1 MMTCLRYGFGNTA
14 EDPGCLD
21 ESGKGHNGAG
31 EAYPP
36 QGAERN
42 PKCQGRNS
50 SMLVGNLACLSSVYP
65 EVLPEPTYYR
75 I

>member
-1 MMTCLRYGFGNTA
+1 MFEMGFGNTA

-31 EAYPP
+31 QADPP

-42 PKCQGRNS
+42 PKGQRRNS
-50 SMLVGNLACLSSVYP
+50 SLSLISSARGP
-65 EVLPEPTYYR
+65 P
-75 I
+75 